1 MKCACLQVTV
11 DDAGN
16 GAVAATQVKSLLQ
29 TTTTTTTTTTTHSEQ
44 LSLLAAGRE
53 KLKQKRERKAA
64 RTLVSVW
71 SVSRYGVQGTAR
83 TLAIVT
89 GTFVVCWLPFFIV
102 ALVQPFYAISE
113 AYPATLASSVI
124 MWLGYVNSLLN
135 PAADGADDVTRPI
148 TSSVRPWGDVTAG
161 GCALV
166 SSTRSS
172 TPCST
177 RTSGRRSARCC
188 SRAACAIAA
197 RPRCTDADRSA
208 VL

>member
-29 TTTTTTTTTTTHSEQ
+29 TTTTTTHSEQ

-135 PAADGADDVTRPI
+135 PAAGGADDVTRPI
-148 TSSVRPWGDVTAG
+148 TSSVRGVTSRQAG
-161 GCALV
+161 ARWSPQPGHLHRVQPGLPVGVPQDAVHALHV
-166 SSTRSS
+166 PS
-172 TPCST
+172 
-177 RTSGRRSARCC
+177 
-188 SRAACAIAA
+188 
-197 RPRCTDADRSA
+197 PRDRDALTQTVA
-208 VL
+208 Q

>member
-1 MKCACLQVTV
+1 MLLGEHVSGAVGGAGVIGTVTSGERVFRRGSRYAHMLWPRITGLSRHMKCACLQVTV

-29 TTTTTTTTTTTHSEQ
+29 TTTTTTTTHSEQ

-71 SVSRYGVQGTAR
+71 SVSRYGGQGAAR

-102 ALVQPFYAISE
+102 ATWQIRRIHLGRSSSSPLFNRSTPFRK
-113 AYPATLASSVI
+113 P
-124 MWLGYVNSLLN
+124 
-135 PAADGADDVTRPI
+135 TRPHVPDNPPNL
-148 TSSVRPWGDVTAG
+148 T
-161 GCALV
+161 
-166 SSTRSS
+166 
-172 TPCST
+172 
-177 RTSGRRSARCC
+177 
-188 SRAACAIAA
+188 
-197 RPRCTDADRSA
+197 
-208 VL
+208 